1 MTTETNKRIL
11 VTRLFSEVWEQR
23 KLTVLSQIL
32 SPSLKDDDNLFNEL
46 ALRKEYLLL
55 VDVVH
60 KLVGPLKIEVLH
72 FLESNDWASVRFS
85 ITAPGPEGN
94 TPVDVE
100 GLLMVRFEEGLIA
113 ELISQIDCFKL
124 FEQLGQ
130 LPDEALL
137 ACLAGQKLTW
147 A

>member
-1 MTTETNKRIL
+1 M
-11 VTRLFSEVWEQR
+11 
-23 KLTVLSQIL
+23 
-32 SPSLKDDDNLFNEL
+32 SPSLKEDDYLFDEL
-46 ALRKEYLLL
+46 ALRKDYLLL
-55 VDVVH
+55 VDVIH
-60 KLVGPLKIEVLH
+60 KLVGPLKIEALH
-72 FLESNDWASVRFS
+72 FLENDDWASVRFS
-85 ITAPGPEGN
+85 ITAPGPDGN

-113 ELISQIDCFKL
+113 ELISQIDSFKL